1 MLIGN
6 QLVCLY
12 NLGII
17 TLAQFVR
24 MLVISFAWT
33 RRAWNYFLTS
43 QINKL
48 ERSNLIN
55 GHSLNREPVPLRDAL
70 GSFLGLLSSEEAV
83 TKTKM
88 PSIVWYHILPKKSF
102 SLIGQLK
109 YPSMGLNRLV
119 QVRCFV
125 AMCLLLA
132 YLWNSL
138 NNMCHCVV
146 GKQLILFSENLALSR
161 AFDGIFPLFLLPSR
175 MPVMRAAKCPGEKQG
190 I

>member
-1 MLIGN
+1 MWVGL
-6 QLVCLY
+6 
-12 NLGII
+12 
-17 TLAQFVR
+17 
-24 MLVISFAWT
+24 
-33 RRAWNYFLTS
+33 LTDR
-43 QINKL
+43 IKNKL

-55 GHSLNREPVPLRDAL
+55 GHSLNCEPVPLRDAL
-70 GSFLGLLSSEEAV
+70 GTFVGLLSSEEAI

-88 PSIVWYHILPKKSF
+88 PSMVWYHILPKKSF

-119 QVRCFV
+119 EVRL
-125 AMCLLLA
+125 CLLLG

-138 NNMCHCVV
+138 SNMCHCVI